1 MVHTFSDKNNRYS
14 VDMMISYI
22 NIFKPDSIFINVNEY
37 EDYLDNDCWGYFNK
51 KKRIKIT
58 PKIVLENPKKY
69 KKHINRINNAK
80 LKYPIIIY
88 KDKHKSYIIDGVH
101 RLINAI
107 KNNKKK
113 IKAIIFNRKILNKF
127 IISKKKNNIILDVN
141 FYIELFYKRF
151 LKK

>member
-37 EDYLDNDCWGYFNK
+37 KDYLDNDCWGYFNK

-69 KKHINRINNAK
+69 KKHKKLPKNCFEINLI
-80 LKYPIIIY
+80 
-88 KDKHKSYIIDGVH
+88 HKKQY
-101 RLINAI
+101 LA
-107 KNNKKK
+107 
-113 IKAIIFNRKILNKF
+113 
-127 IISKKKNNIILDVN
+127 
-141 FYIELFYKRF
+141 
-151 LKK
+151 